1 VWNAR
6 NIISNQE
13 ISGGATEVFSLAL
26 GNIIE
31 VDLDFLNQIST
42 LQTKVEVGDMEVED
56 ALQPGFPKIQI
67 HAHSMKGTTGGTVL

>member
-1 VWNAR
+1 
-6 NIISNQE
+6 
-13 ISGGATEVFSLAL
+13 
-26 GNIIE
+26 